1 MENTTQPQSITI
13 SDLDQIK
20 QIIDVATQRGAFR
33 AEELSH
39 VGAVYDR
46 LVAFLAA
53 IVAQAQAQES
63 DTSSTDAGAPADTTD
78 TPAPADQSQ
87 GE

>member
-46 LVAFLAA
+46 LVAFLAT
-53 IVAQAQAQES
+53 IVAQAQES
-63 DTSSTDAGAPADTTD
+63 ETSSTDAGAPADTTD